1 MKIKIKKIFFKKLKK
16 IKIIKE
22 NIYFL
27 ENSCIKLT
35 LSAPCIIIKSTIM
48 VKLQWFG
55 FLYGGIFW

>member
-27 ENSCIKLT
+27 KNSCIKLT

-48 VKLQWFG
+48 VKLQ
-55 FLYGGIFW
+55 